1 MSPITQV
8 PAAVPVPTAPSVT
21 TAPLGSTTTTTP
33 SSEVFRVGVRL
44 PPFWPEEPAIWF
56 SQVEGQFDIA
66 GITND
71 LTKFHYVVSQLD
83 RGARQC
89 PRQVER
95 EANTAV
101 PSFTGTISPHFQ
113 APRQFAKEVRDIITN
128 PPATDKYA
136 KLKSELISR
145 LSDTTERQ
153 IQQLLHHE
161 ELGDR
166 KPSQF
171 LRHLQALAAKRIS
184 DDVLRMMWTNRLPA
198 SIQTVLAGHP
208 DASLDIIADLADR
221 VHDIGPR
228 CACSSHVAS
237 AGSEQP
243 GSSTDALAREIA
255 ALRREVRALKMDREG
270 GRSRSRNPS
279 RSRRQSRSSTRSQ
292 SSYRK
297 FPICWYHSRHG
308 ENASKCVQPC
318 DYKKSG
324 NAMGS
329 Q

>member
-83 RGARQC
+83 R
-89 PRQVER
+89 
-95 EANTAV
+95 
-101 PSFTGTISPHFQ
+101 
-113 APRQFAKEVRDIITN
+113 QFAKEVRDIITN
-128 PPATDKYA
+128 PPASDKYA

-329 Q
+329 R